1 MRCALERLNFVPAR
15 KKILFFCCFALVNFS
30 SYTELRLFAC
40 YLKIK
45 TAISAMK
52 SLKKVRGKKVS
63 QQHCRTNKSTF
74 AWYEGESDSP
84 SVQQNKL

>member
-1 MRCALERLNFVPAR
+1 
-15 KKILFFCCFALVNFS
+15 
-30 SYTELRLFAC
+30 
-40 YLKIK
+40 
-45 TAISAMK
+45 MK

>member
-1 MRCALERLNFVPAR
+1 MRCALVRLNFVPAK
-15 KKILFFCCFALVNFS
+15 KKILFFCCFA
-30 SYTELRLFAC
+30 ELRLFAC

>member
-1 MRCALERLNFVPAR
+1 MCVGKTSFRSREE
-15 KKILFFCCFALVNFS
+15 KILFFCCFA
-30 SYTELRLFAC
+30 ELRLFAC

-63 QQHCRTNKSTF
+63 QQHYRTNKSTF